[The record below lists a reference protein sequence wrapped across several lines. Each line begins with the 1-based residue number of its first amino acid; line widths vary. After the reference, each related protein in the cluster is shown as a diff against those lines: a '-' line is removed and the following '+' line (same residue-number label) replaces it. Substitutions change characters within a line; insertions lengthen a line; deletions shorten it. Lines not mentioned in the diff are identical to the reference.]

1 MVRGTSTIFPV
12 FTWIKEGC
20 VACYEVTVCLNLMVL
35 NAISLDISIFK
46 LFRFRLYKKV
56 LKKINYFYK
65 GCAPPVPVPKTPK
78 IYDFWG
84 SMVMGLCSL
93 PPVQARSSPSCEAAP
108 KTPKIGDFW
117 GSGDFWAASQEGVGL
132 LLTGGKGGPPTSWVG
147 PQAKR

>member
-93 PPVQARSSPSCEAAP
+93 PPVQARSSPPPLLRSSP
-108 KTPKIGDFW
+108 KNLRFLGLLRKR
-117 GSGDFWAASQEGVGL
+117 GL
-132 LLTGGKGGPPTSWVG
+132 LLAGAQPLKQSRSPLYIL
-147 PQAKR
+147 RINIRI